1 MAKDGEADE
10 VRGGGEPDHPL
21 DAFDGT
27 DRPRRR
33 MGLVLGGI
41 AAVLV
46 VVAGGY
52 VAASWA
58 LADTVPRGVTVAGVD
73 IGGQKSDLAV
83 ATLSQELGAVT
94 TEPIVVAAGER
105 SVSIDPAQ
113 SGLVL
118 DADATVG
125 ELTGFTLEPARLWQ
139 HIFGLGEQ
147 QPVTRVDSAALEASV
162 EAAATGLFTEPV
174 DGRIVF
180 ADGAPHA
187 SPAEDG
193 LAVDEQAATEL
204 LGEQWLTAAR
214 PIALPT
220 VPVPPTI
227 TQQETDRAMAGLAK
241 PLASGPVG
249 VVVEGQVA
257 ELPADVVTQAAT
269 IAAEDDRLVL
279 RLDGEQLVEEVL
291 KRTRDLLS
299 DAEDAR
305 FEFVDGVPDIVPGTA
320 GTWLD
325 PEHVATA
332 VRNAA
337 LGTPRT
343 AEVALSEVDP
353 ERTTKALEDLGITE
367 LVASFDTGLTA
378 DSVRTSNLVRAAEL
392 ITGVLVRPDETFSLN
407 ETIGPITAE
416 NGYHYSTVVVSGVIQ
431 KGIGGGLS
439 QMGTTMYNAAYF
451 AGFEDV
457 EHRPHSYWFSRYPEG
472 REATIY
478 EGSIDVRW
486 RNNTPYGALLRSY
499 VAGGRV
505 YVEVWGTKHFEVE
518 TSRSGRSNV
527 RPPTTRYN
535 TQSGC
540 IAQSAGNPGFDVTN
554 TRVVLL
560 DGEEVERTSE
570 TWRYLPQD
578 AIVCGPPPAK
588 DKDDD

>member
-1 MAKDGEADE
+1 MTDAGAGE
-10 VRGGGEPDHPL
+10 VREDAAAEHPL
-21 DAFDGT
+21 ADFGS

-33 MGLVLGGI
+33 TGLVLGTIGGVV
-41 AAVLV
+41 A

-73 IGGQKSDLAV
+73 IGGQQADLAV
-83 ATLSQELGAVT
+83 ATLDQELRAAT
-94 TEPIVVAAGER
+94 TEPIVLSAGER
-105 SVSIDPAQ
+105 TVSIDPAQ

-118 DADATVG
+118 DAAATVG

-139 HIFGLGEQ
+139 HVFGLGEQ
-147 QPVTRVDSAALEASV
+147 PPVTRVDEALLATSV
-162 EAAATGLFTEPV
+162 EAAANGLFTEPV

-193 LAVDEQAATEL
+193 LAVDEPATVEL
-204 LGEQWLTAAR
+204 LAEQWLTAPR
-214 PIALPT
+214 PVEVPT
-220 VPVPPTI
+220 VPVSPAI
-227 TQQETDRAMAGLAK
+227 TQEETDRAMSTLAR

-249 VVVEGQVA
+249 VVVEDQVA
-257 ELPADVVTQAAT
+257 ELPVDVVTGAAT

-279 RLDGEQLVEEVL
+279 RLDGEVLVEEIL

-299 DAEDAR
+299 EAEDAR
-305 FEFVDGVPDIVPGTA
+305 FEFVDGVPEIVPGTP

-325 PEHVATA
+325 PEHVASA

-337 LGTPRT
+337 LGNPRT
-343 AEVALSEVDP
+343 ANVALSEVDP
-353 ERTTKALEDLGITE
+353 ERTTKALEELAITE
-367 LVASFDTGLTA
+367 LVASFDTPLTA

-392 ITGVLVRPDETFSLN
+392 ITGVLVRPDEIFSLN

-416 NGYHYSTVVVSGVIQ
+416 NGYHESTVVVNGVIQ

-451 AGFEDV
+451 AGFEDI
-457 EHRPHSYWFSRYPEG
+457 EHRPHSYWFARYPEG

-486 RNNTPYGALLRSY
+486 RNTSPYGALLRSY
-499 VAGGRV
+499 VEGGRV
-505 YVEVWGTKHFEVE
+505 YVEIWGTKHFEVE
-518 TSRSGRSNV
+518 TFKSARSNV

-535 TQSGC
+535 TQPGC

-554 TRVVLL
+554 TRVVTL
-560 DGEEVERTSE
+560 DGEEIERTSE

-578 AIVCGPPPAK
+578 AIVCGSPPKA
-588 DKDDD
+588 DEDDD

>member
-1 MAKDGEADE
+1 MSGEGETAGALDG
-10 VRGGGEPDHPL
+10 HPL
-21 DAFDGT
+21 AGLGT
-27 DRPRRR
+27 ERPRRR
-33 MGLVLGGI
+33 TGLVLGSV

-46 VVAGGY
+46 VVAGAY
-52 VAASWA
+52 VAACWS

-73 IGGQKSDLAV
+73 IGGQDADLAV
-83 ATLSQELGAVT
+83 ATLDQELRAAT
-94 TEPIVVAAGER
+94 SEPITLAAGDLT
-105 SVSIDPAQ
+105 VSIDPAQ

-118 DADATVG
+118 DSAATVA

-139 HIFGLGEQ
+139 HVFGLGEQ
-147 QPVTRVDSAALEASV
+147 PPVTRIDTAALEASV
-162 EAAATGLFTEPV
+162 EAAAAGLFTEPV
-174 DGRIVF
+174 DGRIAF

-193 LAVDEQAATEL
+193 LAVDEPAAVEL
-204 LGEQWLTAAR
+204 LAEQWLTAPR
-214 PIALPT
+214 PVELPT
-220 VPVPPTI
+220 VAVAPAI
-227 TQQETDRAMAGLAK
+227 TQEETDRAMATLAR

-257 ELPADVVTQAAT
+257 ELPADVVTGAAT
-269 IAAEDDRLVL
+269 IAAEDAHLVL
-279 RLDGEQLVEEVL
+279 RLDGEVLVEEIL

-299 DAEDAR
+299 EAKDAR
-305 FEFVDGVPDIVPGTA
+305 FKFVGGKPKIVPGTP

-337 LGTPRT
+337 LGNPRT

-353 ERTTKALEDLGITE
+353 ERTTKELEKLGIKE

-378 DSVRTSNLVRAAEL
+378 DSVRTKNLVRAAEL
-392 ITGVLVRPDETFSLN
+392 VTGVLVRPGETFSLN
-407 ETIGPITAE
+407 ETVGPITAE
-416 NGYHYSTVVVSGVIQ
+416 NGYHESTVVVGGVIQ

-499 VAGGRV
+499 VQGGRI

-518 TSRSGRSNV
+518 TFKSARSNV
-527 RPPTTRYN
+527 RPPTTRYD

-554 TRVVLL
+554 TRVVTL
-560 DGEEVERTSE
+560 DGEEVERSSL

-578 AIVCGPPPAK
+578 AIVCGAPPKDAK
-588 DKDDD
+588 DD